1 MKPARAYRSLCLAL
15 GLALATLPPMTR
27 AQDLDP
33 VPGRLGTPP
42 AITAAPTLLA
52 QTRDAPPNQSYDDVG
67 GGNYGGGDG
76 GDYGGDDRRPAGG
89 SRNWLIPAIVVGA
102 AALFAIG
109 KTLAQ
114 EKTETRDE
122 SAGTRELLRDGPQLA
137 PQFNASAFG
146 VRGLVRGGWPVVVDY
161 AQQRPGRVLLR
172 IAIPGA
178 ETVSYRLD
186 QFGLG
191 RHVLR
196 FELPP
201 FLGDSLRPAVI
212 ALTAADLETGQ
223 QTIDGFNVHGLGI
236 GPRAVGSVAVDRLEF
251 DPGLMRPA
259 RGDTAR
265 YAFHSRSDF
274 DHAAV
279 EFMQVS
285 QSPDGVRKRY
295 VKGERIGPVQR
306 DSRVESLPAQ
316 RWDGRDERAQPSAG
330 RHQLQV
336 RVWDEGGDWV
346 GAWSESVVLVQ

>member
-1 MKPARAYRSLCLAL
+1 MKPGRAYRSLYLVL
-15 GLALATLPPMTR
+15 GLALAASPPMAR
-27 AQDLDP
+27 AQELAP
-33 VPGRLGTPP
+33 VRGRLGTPP
-42 AITAAPTLLA
+42 AIAAMPTQLA
-52 QTRDAPPNQSYDDVG
+52 QSRDPASNQPDAG
-67 GGNYGGGDG
+67 GG
-76 GDYGGDDRRPAGG
+76 GDYGGSDYGGSDYGDDRRPAGG
-89 SRNWLIPAIVVGA
+89 GRNWLIPAIVVGA

-114 EKTETRDE
+114 EKAEARDE

-161 AQQRPGRVLLR
+161 AQHSPGRVLLR

-201 FLGDSLRPAVI
+201 FLGDSLKPAVI
-212 ALTAADLETGQ
+212 ALTAADLETGRE
-223 QTIDGFNVHGLGI
+223 TIDGFSVHGLGI

-265 YAFHSRSDF
+265 YAFRSRSDF

-279 EFMQVS
+279 EFMQVT

-295 VKGERIGPVQR
+295 VKGQRIGPVQR
-306 DSRVESLPAQ
+306 DSRIESLPAQ
-316 RWDGRDERAQPSAG
+316 RWDGRDEQAQPSSG

-346 GAWSESVVLVQ
+346 GAWSESLVLVQ

>member
-1 MKPARAYRSLCLAL
+1 MKRTIARRSLCLVL
-15 GLALATLPPMTR
+15 GLALAVLPPAGN
-27 AQDLDP
+27 AQYSDHEGD
-33 VPGRLGTPP
+33 RP
-42 AITAAPTLLA
+42 AE
-52 QTRDAPPNQSYDDVG
+52 RDA
-67 GGNYGGGDG
+67 GN
-76 GDYGGDDRRPAGG
+76 
-89 SRNWLIPAIVVGA
+89 NWVIPAVIVGA

-109 KTLAQ
+109 KSIAE
-114 EKTETRDE
+114 EKSERRDDTE
-122 SAGTRELLRDGPQLA
+122 GTRALLRDGPQLA

-161 AQQRPGRVLLR
+161 AQHRPGQVMLQ

-178 ETVSYRLD
+178 DTVTYRLD
-186 QFGLG
+186 KFGLG

-201 FLGDSLRPAVI
+201 FLGDRLKPAVI

-223 QTIDGFNVHGLGI
+223 KTIDGFSIYGLGI
-236 GPRAVGSVAVDRLEF
+236 GPRAVGSVAVDRLTF

-259 RGDTAR
+259 RGETAG

-279 EFMQVS
+279 EFMQVT
-285 QSPDGVRKRY
+285 QSPDGLRKRY
-295 VKGERIGPVQR
+295 VSGQRIGPVQQDR
-306 DSRVESLPAQ
+306 RIESAPTQ
-316 RWDGRDERAQPSAG
+316 RWDGRDDQAKLSAG

-346 GAWSESVVLVQ
+346 GAWSESVVVVQ

>member
-1 MKPARAYRSLCLAL
+1 MSSRAPRRSLCLAL
-15 GLALATLPPMTR
+15 CLALALPGP
-27 AQDLDP
+27 AQAAQVIP
-33 VPGRLGTPP
+33 QPP
-42 AITAAPTLLA
+42 A
-52 QTRDAPPNQSYDDVG
+52 QTNVPPAPPPSSNVPQ
-67 GGNYGGGDG
+67 
-76 GDYGGDDRRPAGG
+76 GGDDRG
-89 SRNWLIPAIVVGA
+89 SGTNWAIPALIVGA

-109 KTLAQ
+109 RTLAE
-114 EKTETRDE
+114 EKTEQRDE
-122 SAGTRELLRDGPQLA
+122 KEGTRALLRDGPQLA
-137 PQFNASAFG
+137 AQYNGSAFG

-161 AQQRPGRVLLR
+161 IQNRPGQVLLQ
-172 IAIPGA
+172 IALPGS

-186 QFGLG
+186 KFGPG

-201 FLGDSLRPAVI
+201 FLGDRLRPAVI
-212 ALTAADLETGQ
+212 ALTAADPDTGRE
-223 QTIDGFNVHGLGI
+223 TIDGFSVNGLGI

-259 RGDTAR
+259 RGETAG

-285 QSPDGVRKRY
+285 QSPDGMRKRY
-295 VKGERIGPVQR
+295 VKGQRIGPVQR
-306 DSRVESLPAQ
+306 DHRIESAPAQ
-316 RWDGRDERAQPSAG
+316 RWDGHDDHARLSAG

-346 GAWSESVVLVQ
+346 GAWSESIVLVQ

>member
-1 MKPARAYRSLCLAL
+1 MKRTIARRSLCLVL
-15 GLALATLPPMTR
+15 GLALAGLPPAAS
-27 AQDLDP
+27 AQRIEQP
-33 VPGRLGTPP
+33 S
-42 AITAAPTLLA
+42 AQAHAAAAPTILA
-52 QTRDAPPNQSYDDVG
+52 ATSDGLPTLPNNAG
-67 GGNYGGGDG
+67 G
-76 GDYGGDDRRPAGG
+76 GDYGDGISPAEGDGG
-89 SRNWLIPAIVVGA
+89 GGKNWLIPAIIVGA
-102 AALFAIG
+102 TALFAIG
-109 KTLAQ
+109 KALSA
-114 EKTETRDE
+114 EKTEQRDDDEATR
-122 SAGTRELLRDGPQLA
+122 ALLRDGPQLA
-137 PQFNASAFG
+137 PQFNGSAFG

-178 ETVSYRLD
+178 ETVTYRLD
-186 QFGLG
+186 KFGLG

-196 FELPP
+196 FDLPP
-201 FLGDSLRPAVI
+201 FLGDRLKPAVI
-212 ALTAADLETGQ
+212 ALTAADLDTGRE
-223 QTIDGFNVHGLGI
+223 TIDGFSVLGLGI

-259 RGDTAR
+259 RGETAG

-279 EFMQVS
+279 EFMQVT

-295 VKGERIGPVQR
+295 VHGQRIGPVQR
-306 DSRVESLPAQ
+306 EDRVESAPTQ
-316 RWDGRDERAQPSAG
+316 RWDGRDEQAKLSAG

>member
-1 MKPARAYRSLCLAL
+1 MKHTSARRSLCLVL
-15 GLALATLPPMTR
+15 GLALCVLPPTASAQGVAQPPSGGHTGPIAANIQNNAGGTR
-27 AQDLDP
+27 IAA
-33 VPGRLGTPP
+33 VSTS
-42 AITAAPTLLA
+42 TAG
-52 QTRDAPPNQSYDDVG
+52 VG
-67 GGNYGGGDG
+67 GDSEFGEDYPPKGGGG
-76 GDYGGDDRRPAGG
+76 G
-89 SRNWLIPAIVVGA
+89 RNWLIPAIIVGA

-109 KTLAQ
+109 KTLAE
-114 EKTETRDE
+114 EKVEQRDDAE
-122 SAGTRELLRDGPQLA
+122 GTQALLRDGPQLA
-137 PQFNASAFG
+137 AQFNGSAFG

-161 AQQRPGRVLLR
+161 AQHRPGRVLLR

-178 ETVSYRLD
+178 ETVTYRLD

-201 FLGDSLRPAVI
+201 FLGDRLKPAVI
-212 ALTAADLETGQ
+212 ALTAADLDSGHE
-223 QTIDGFNVHGLGI
+223 TIDGFSVYGLGI
-236 GPRAVGSVAVDRLEF
+236 GPRAVGSVAVDQLEF

-259 RGDTAR
+259 RGETAG

-279 EFMQVS
+279 EFMQVT

-295 VKGERIGPVQR
+295 VRGERIGSVQHDR
-306 DSRVESLPAQ
+306 RVESAPAQ
-316 RWDGRDERAQPSAG
+316 RWDGRDEQAQLSAG
-330 RHQLQV
+330 NHQLQV

>member
-1 MKPARAYRSLCLAL
+1 MKHAIARRSLCLLL
-15 GLALATLPPMTR
+15 GLALATLQPTSR
-27 AQDLDP
+27 AQGIEQSPTGGDSGTIQSDP
-33 VPGRLGTPP
+33 LGKPQGSANSPP
-42 AITAAPTLLA
+42 VGDTSPSSASDSGDA
-52 QTRDAPPNQSYDDVG
+52 QPPG
-67 GGNYGGGDG
+67 GGGG
-76 GDYGGDDRRPAGG
+76 
-89 SRNWLIPAIVVGA
+89 RNWLIPAIIVGA
-102 AALFAIG
+102 TALFAIG
-109 KTLAQ
+109 KAIAE
-114 EKTETRDE
+114 EKTEQRDVNEATR
-122 SAGTRELLRDGPQLA
+122 ALLRDGPQLA
-137 PQFNASAFG
+137 PQFNGSAFG

-178 ETVSYRLD
+178 ETVTYRLD

-196 FELPP
+196 FDLPP
-201 FLGDSLRPAVI
+201 FLGDRLQPAVI
-212 ALTAADLETGQ
+212 ALTAADPDTGR
-223 QTIDGFNVHGLGI
+223 QTIDGFSVLGLGI

-259 RGDTAR
+259 RGETAG

-279 EFMQVS
+279 EFMQVT

-295 VKGERIGPVQR
+295 VSGQRIGPVQR
-306 DSRVESLPAQ
+306 AQRVESAPTQ
-316 RWDGRDERAQPSAG
+316 RWDGRDEQARLSAG

>member
-1 MKPARAYRSLCLAL
+1 MSTPFASRSLCLVL
-15 GLALATLPPMTR
+15 SLALAALPLAAR
-27 AQDLDP
+27 AQDIDKS
-33 VPGRLGTPP
+33 PGRLSATPTP
-42 AITAAPTLLA
+42 AVDTQDAAAPP
-52 QTRDAPPNQSYDDVG
+52 QQSG
-67 GGNYGGGDG
+67 A
-76 GDYGGDDRRPAGG
+76 DYGGDGRRPDTGG
-89 SRNWLIPAIVVGA
+89 SRNWLIPAVVAGA

-109 KTLAQ
+109 KTLAE
-114 EKTETRDE
+114 EKVDTRDDD
-122 SAGTRELLRDGPQLA
+122 AATRALLRDGPQLA
-137 PQFNASAFG
+137 AQYNGSAFG

-186 QFGLG
+186 KFGLG
-191 RHVLR
+191 RHLLR
-196 FELPP
+196 FELPG
-201 FLGDSLRPAVI
+201 FLGDRLQPAVI
-212 ALTAADLETGQ
+212 ALTAADPDTGRE
-223 QTIDGFNVHGLGI
+223 TIDGFSVLGLGI

-251 DPGLMRPA
+251 DPGQLRPA
-259 RGDTAR
+259 RGETAG

-279 EFMQVS
+279 EFMQVT

-295 VKGERIGPVQR
+295 VRGQRLGPVQR
-306 DSRVESLPAQ
+306 DQRFESPPER
-316 RWDGRDERAQPSAG
+316 RWDGRDERAQLSSG

>member
-1 MKPARAYRSLCLAL
+1 MTTPIARRSLCLAL
-15 GLALATLPPMTR
+15 CLALAALPPAAG
-27 AQDLDP
+27 AQAIEQSP
-33 VPGRLGTPP
+33 RGSATTTTTTPTYPGV
-42 AITAAPTLLA
+42 
-52 QTRDAPPNQSYDDVG
+52 TRDAPPNQPARDVG
-67 GGNYGGGDG
+67 GGDYGDGRPTGEGGGG
-76 GDYGGDDRRPAGG
+76 GG
-89 SRNWLIPAIVVGA
+89 RNWLIPAIIVGA

-109 KTLAQ
+109 KALAE
-114 EKTETRDE
+114 EKAEERDE
-122 SAGTRELLRDGPQLA
+122 VEATRELLRDGPQLA

-161 AQQRPGRVLLR
+161 TQQRPGRVLLR

-186 QFGLG
+186 RFGLG
-191 RHVLR
+191 RHALR

-201 FLGDSLRPAVI
+201 FLGDRRQPAVI
-212 ALTAADLETGQ
+212 ARTATDLETGT
-223 QTIDGFNVHGLGI
+223 QTSDGFSVHGLGS
-236 GPRAVGSVAVDRLEF
+236 GPRAVGSVAVDGLEF

-259 RGDTAR
+259 RGETAG

-279 EFMQVS
+279 EFMQVT

-295 VKGERIGPVQR
+295 VRGQRIGPVQR
-306 DSRVESLPAQ
+306 DRRIESAPPQ
-316 RWDGRDERAQPSAG
+316 RWDGRDERAQLSTG

-346 GAWSESVVLVQ
+346 GAWSESLVLVQ